1 MDEKIPFSL
10 TEAGTLALRITELEH
25 ILRHFDRATMDLHLY
40 VRGIDGMPNAAE
52 WELVRGQI
60 EEMVDAYGPR
70 NPYR

>member
-10 TEAGTLALRITELEH
+10 TEAGTLALKITELEQ

-52 WELVRGQI
+52 WELVRAQI

>member
-1 MDEKIPFSL
+1 MDDKIPFSL
-10 TEAGTLALRITELEH
+10 TEAGTLALKITELEH

-52 WELVRGQI
+52 WELVRAQI